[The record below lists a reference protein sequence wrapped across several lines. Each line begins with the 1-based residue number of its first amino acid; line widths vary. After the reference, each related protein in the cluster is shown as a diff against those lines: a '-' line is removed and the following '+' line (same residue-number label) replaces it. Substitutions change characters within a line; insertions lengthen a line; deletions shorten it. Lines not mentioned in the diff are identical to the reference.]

1 VRRMLPDYYSRR
13 VDMRYAVLQGYVHSG
28 HRQWRCAG
36 SVLLCWQR
44 GVGVLLFLKRLEE
57 SQ

>member
-1 VRRMLPDYYSRR
+1 
-13 VDMRYAVLQGYVHSG
+13 MRYAVLQGYVHSG